1 MYVQLPPILPP
12 MVKHLSKCPCIAIF
26 VLVSMAIIA
35 HAQIPSVP
43 EKPEPPQTEPAW
55 LFDSI
60 ETGATAQPDPNS
72 GLLKLDVVV
81 TDPQGNSVT
90 GLNENDLTLL
100 DNDQPRKII
109 TFQAIQGA
117 ASTLDAR
124 TEIIVVID
132 EIDTP
137 PLLLGRVEQVAQ
149 KFLLKNGGR
158 LAHPVMLYR
167 ISREG
172 LFASAGSSYDGKLLA
187 KQITERKEPR
197 TIWRAADIAGSFQ
210 WDPYGST
217 PITRRSLFNASWA
230 ELPHS
235 LIALGSIAIEERRA
249 QGRKLLFW
257 IGSPWTIKPGRSQ
270 SLFETIT
277 ELSTRL
283 REARIALWF
292 GNFWRQSDQD
302 VFQYQNF
309 LEGVT
314 EQKTASIEN
323 VALQVLAV
331 QSGGGELSG
340 EGDAADPIS
349 QRVAQA
355 NTFYTI
361 TFDPPRTETI
371 DEYHELKVV
380 IGKPGLT
387 VTTRTGYYN
396 EPSYYDQAPSGVER
410 VNLAQLR
417 EAINELQQA
426 SDSEGERRL
435 KEMEL
440 TERLSS
446 SELAKWLTTLKGRK
460 SREAL
465 TALADQSAFLFPPA
479 EDTLDQAP
487 PSLQEQHQIAQRTV
501 GYVSRMIPILPNLNT
516 ERITTLYS
524 EPHHPEQTWKTS
536 FGNQSLDPV
545 STTEAT
551 VHVSN
556 GKEVVQEAPTS
567 TNMQVSDRNGIFE
580 SRSLQTEGTF
590 GPILASV
597 LIAVAKPDSK
607 LIWERW
613 EKAEKGTL
621 AVFRYNIPGKT
632 PVFRVGFCCMAVDGV
647 LQNFETYAPTYG
659 EIAVDP
665 ATGAILRLTMRASLA
680 WRLPL
685 QHSDIMIEYGPV
697 TLGGTSYICPIRSV
711 EISRQR
717 SVVLRTEFGETFK
730 VYAPFVTI
738 LNDVK
743 YENYQLFRSSSRI
756 LPGFTEVPNTK

>member
-1 MYVQLPPILPP
+1 MA
-12 MVKHLSKCPCIAIF
+12 MIAR
-26 VLVSMAIIA
+26 
-35 HAQIPSVP
+35 AQIPSVP

-60 ETGATAQPDPNS
+60 EYGKASQPDPNS
-72 GLLKLDVVV
+72 GLLKLDIVV
-81 TDPQGNSVT
+81 TDEQGKSVT
-90 GLNENDLTLL
+90 GLDKNDLTLL
-100 DNDQPRKII
+100 DNGQPRKIV
-109 TFQAIQGA
+109 TFQAKQDA
-117 ASTLDAR
+117 ASTLDGR
-124 TEIIVVID
+124 TEIILVID

-137 PLLLGRVEQVAQ
+137 ALDLIKVKETAQRLLQQ
-149 KFLLKNGGR
+149 NGGH
-158 LAHPVMLYR
+158 LSQPLMIYR
-167 ISREG
+167 ITNDG
-172 LFASAGSSYDGKLLA
+172 LSASTGPSADGNALEAEINEK
-187 KQITERKEPR
+187 KGPR
-197 TIWRAADIAGSFQ
+197 TIWRAVDIAGSTPLSRWQ
-210 WDPYGST
+210 W
-217 PITRRSLFNASWA
+217 I

-235 LIALGSIAIEERRA
+235 LIALGSIAIEERRIP
-249 QGRKLLFW
+249 GRKMLFW
-257 IGSPWTIKPGRSQ
+257 IGNPWPIRPNGFRYLRFQ
-270 SLFETIT
+270 HLFETVT

-283 REARIALWF
+283 REARITLWLDDPRPQA
-292 GNFWRQSDQD
+292 NEETLA
-302 VFQYQNF
+302 YEKF
-309 LEGVT
+309 LAGVT
-314 EQKTASIEN
+314 SEKTLAFEN
-323 VALQVLAV
+323 LAFQVLAL
-331 QSGGGELSG
+331 QSGGGVLQGNFGAVDQISKS
-340 EGDAADPIS
+340 AA
-349 QRVAQA
+349 RA
-355 NTFYTI
+355 NSFYTI

-387 VTTRTGYYN
+387 VTTPSGYYN
-396 EPSYYDQAPSGVER
+396 EPSYYDQARSGDKR
-410 VNLAQLR
+410 VNMAQLR

-465 TALADQSAFLFPPA
+465 TALADQSAFPFPPA

-487 PSLQEQHQIAQRTV
+487 PSLQEQHQIAQKTV
-501 GYVSRMIPILPNLNT
+501 GYVSRLIPILPNLLT

-524 EPHHPEQTWKTS
+524 EPQLPGQTWKTS

-556 GKEVVQEAPTS
+556 GREVVQEMPTS
-567 TNMQVSDRNGIFE
+567 TIAKIPDGRGILE
-580 SRSLQTEGTF
+580 QKSLQTEGTF
-590 GPILASV
+590 GPILGSV

-607 LIWERW
+607 LMWARW

-621 AVFRYNIPGKT
+621 AVFRYNIPAKT
-632 PVFRVGFCCMAVDGV
+632 PVFNVGFCCLPIDGV
-647 LQNFETYAPTYG
+647 LENFETYAPTYG

-665 ATGAILRLTMRASLA
+665 ATGAILRLTMRAGLA

-697 TLGGTSYICPIRSV
+697 ILGGTSYICPIRSV

-717 SVVLRTEFGETFK
+717 SVVLHTEFGETFK
-730 VYAPFVTI
+730 IYAPFVTI

-743 YENYQLFRSSSRI
+743 YENYHLLAICLTHHTTRYSIS
-756 LPGFTEVPNTK
+756 T